1 MRTSIEQQLSLA
13 NIAINNALTEPSL
26 AAALAGFGYS
36 AERLRQGGALRES
49 ALAAYQRQ
57 KGAYGDLQTANDAYA
72 TALALAQESYMRCV
86 KVARVALEEERGAL
100 QKLGLGG
107 ERKRQQAG
115 RLAQAQLFYANAL
128 SDTTIM
134 EKLAAFGTTQA
145 MLEVGQRQL
154 DAVAEA
160 DAARRQRQGAA
171 RDATRAREAA
181 L

>member
-1 MRTSIEQQLSLA
+1 
-13 NIAINNALTEPSL
+13 
-26 AAALAGFGYS
+26 
-36 AERLRQGGALRES
+36 
-49 ALAAYQRQ
+49 
-57 KGAYGDLQTANDAYA
+57 GAYGDLQTANDAYA

-100 QKLGLGG
+100 QKLSLGG

-128 SDTTIM
+128 PDRSIR
-134 EKLAAFGTTQA
+134 EKLAALRTTEA

-154 DAVAEA
+154 DGVAEA

-181 L
+181 LAALAAWMRDFMQIARVALRGRPQLLQMLGAKASAARPA